1 MNIFFQAQSRHASA
15 LSTSKAAGMKS
26 NRNNERDKFDMGFDD
41 LGFDDPMDTMDTDL
55 GFDDVDDNDKI
66 DDFSI
71 SSDAGD
77 YFFFFFFDSFVMYF
91 YTFSLL

>member
-1 MNIFFQAQSRHASA
+1 
-15 LSTSKAAGMKS
+15 MKS
-26 NRNNERDKFDMGFDD
+26 NRNNEREKFDMGFDD

-77 YFFFFFFDSFVMYF
+77 YFFFFFFFFGEFCYV
-91 YTFSLL
+91 LLYVFFAMTDFLS